1 MEEELRKVAK
11 ISSSLTPVLVRKTL
25 AGRGHLPKLK
35 TKNRGRDYRGRVSS
49 CQTADPKRRG
59 HGNRRRS
66 RDGGN
71 IGLGQRGIRIAQ
83 SLSSLADSG
92 DQNACQADKA
102 KEQSR
107 FQQDQLLVSGLNA
120 LTTEDCLVNFIEVI
134 SDGEVEDV
142 MMRNDKALITM
153 ADDIRGQSC

>member
-11 ISSSLTPVLVRKTL
+11 IPSSLTPVLIRKTL
-25 AGRGHLPKLK
+25 AGRG
-35 TKNRGRDYRGRVSS
+35 
-49 CQTADPKRRG
+49 
-59 HGNRRRS
+59 
-66 RDGGN
+66 
-71 IGLGQRGIRIAQ
+71 IRIEQ

-107 FQQDQLLVSGLNA
+107 FQQDQLLVSGLSA

-134 SDGEVEDV
+134 SGGEVEDV